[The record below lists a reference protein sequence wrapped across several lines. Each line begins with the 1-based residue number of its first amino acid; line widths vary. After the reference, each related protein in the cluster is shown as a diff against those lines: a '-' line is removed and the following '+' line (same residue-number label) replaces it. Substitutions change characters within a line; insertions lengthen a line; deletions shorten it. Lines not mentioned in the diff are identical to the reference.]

1 MSFLSK
7 TLGGLSKAYYIR
19 QFLFGLI
26 FFAFM
31 VVMGYNSY
39 SRTGNP
45 SIFLTNIILGLVCL
59 FLYPYSRFVYESIIE
74 YILGNN
80 AFFVN
85 AVLMLIIKF
94 ITMMLCFMFAIF
106 IAPIGLTYLYFYH
119 SKQEK
124 LQNQPQNKKQ

>member
-7 TLGGLSKAYYIR
+7 TFGGLSKAYYIR

-31 VVMGYNSY
+31 FFMGYEHY
-39 SRTGNP
+39 SSTGNP
-45 SIFLTNIILGLVCL
+45 SLFITNIIFGLVCL

-74 YILGNN
+74 YILGDNV
-80 AFFVN
+80 FFGN
-85 AVLMLIIKF
+85 AVLMLTTKF

-124 LQNQPQNKKQ
+124 LQNQTQNEKQ